1 MEDFLGIAE
10 LGTKTLQDLLD
21 TAESMA
27 EVLTRRVKKVPTLRG
42 RSVAN
47 VFFEPSTRTR
57 NAFELAAKYLSADV
71 VNFAGGGSSLEKGE
85 TVWDTVR
92 TLEALGVDAVVVR
105 HRTSGV
111 PEAMAR
117 QLDIPVINAG
127 DGEHEHPTQA
137 LLDLL
142 TVRQR
147 FGDIAGLTVAIVG
160 DVLHSR
166 VARSDLYGF
175 SALGARVILA
185 GPPSLVPEDLAEPPV
200 RVTWSLEEALAE
212 ADVIQVLRIQ
222 RERQQEGYIPSLQE
236 YRARWG
242 ITRERLAQAKPHALI
257 LHPGPQNRG
266 VEIDS
271 DVVDGSQSAILR
283 QVQNGV
289 AVRMAVLYR
298 LLGGEPE

>member
-71 VNFAGGGSSLEKGE
+71 VNFTGGGSSLEKGE

-142 TVRQR
+142 TVRQH
-147 FGDIAGLTVAIVG
+147 FGNIAGLTVAIVG

-185 GPPSLVPEDLAEPPV
+185 GPPSLVPQDLAEPPV
-200 RVTWSLEEALAE
+200 TVTWSLEEALAE

-222 RERQQEGYIPSLQE
+222 RERQQEGFIPSLQE

-242 ITRERLAQAKPHALI
+242 ITRQRLARAKPHALI